1 MADRKIPTATYRL
14 QFNKAFTFASARA
27 ILGYLNELGISD
39 IYASPIFHARAGS
52 THGYDVV
59 DPTRL
64 NPELGTPEDFES
76 LIETVRNSGMGWLQD
91 IVPNHMAYDGENR
104 MLMDILESGP
114 SSLFFDFFDIDWDYP
129 SESIKGKV
137 LAPFLG
143 SFYGEALEKGEIK
156 LDYGENGLSVGYYN
170 LRLPMNIESY
180 STVFQR
186 GLGALR
192 RKLGGEHADFIKL
205 LGALYVL
212 KNLPPK
218 EEIKDRTDQIH
229 FVKRMLWELYTT
241 NVDVKDFVDANV
253 ARLNGEKGKPESFN
267 DLDQLLAEQLFRL
280 SFWKVATEEINYR
293 RFFNINELISVRME
307 DEKVFRETHS
317 LIFQLVREGKFTGLR
332 VDHIDGLYDPAAYLK
347 RTRKEAGGAYLAVE
361 KILALDEPLPESW
374 PIEGTTGYEF
384 LNYLNGIFC
393 EKKNEQVFSDIYL
406 RFAGFQTPYLDLVS
420 EKKRL
425 IIGKHM
431 AGDVDA
437 IAHLMKKLSS
447 RDRYA
452 SDITLYGLKRGLVE
466 VLAFFPVYRTYVS
479 YEDFGDEDR
488 FRLQEA
494 LSRAKESNRGL
505 LLELGFIERFLLLQS
520 GRPLPAEEK
529 NDWIHFIMR
538 FQQLTGPLMAKGFE
552 DTALYIY
559 NRLVSLN
566 EVGGD
571 PGRFGVALE
580 TFHQFNG
587 IRQRLWPHAMSATA
601 THDTKRGEDV
611 RARINVLSELP
622 QEWEKKI
629 SRWRR
634 LNPKRSGIKGRE
646 VPDRNDEYFLY
657 QMLVGSFPLDGDAEG
672 YRERLKAYMI
682 KAVREAKVHTEWLKP
697 DAAYED
703 GFVSFA
709 DEFLKTEPPTK
720 FLSDFLPFVE
730 KVAFYGMQ
738 NSLSQTVLKIAS
750 PGVPDFYQGAEL
762 WDLSFVDPDNRRPV
776 DFDKRTRL
784 LEELKRREKEDR
796 AVLIRD
802 LLQRWTDG
810 RIKLYTIYKALNFR
824 RTQKYLFHSG
834 DYLPLQ
840 ASGKVKEN
848 VCAFLR
854 RKEAGWV
861 LTAAPRL
868 VTRLTGAGAAP
879 LGEGAWGKSVLALPE
894 DAPDRWRNIFTEEEL
909 ETSHTDGKKQ
919 LRVAE
924 VFKSFPVAMLTPTEK
939 VEGFKG

>member
-1 MADRKIPTATYRL
+1 MADRQIPTATYRL
-14 QFNKAFTFASARA
+14 QFSQGFTFAQAKAIVPYLSA
-27 ILGYLNELGISD
+27 LGISD
-39 IYASPIFHARAGS
+39 IYASPIFCARTGS

-76 LIETVRNSGMGWLQD
+76 LIEEVRRSGMGWLQD

-104 MLMDILESGP
+104 MLMDILENGRASP
-114 SSLFFDFFDIDWDYP
+114 YFDFFDIDWSYP
-129 SESIKGKV
+129 YESIQGKV

-143 SFYGEALEKGEIK
+143 SFYGESLENGEIR
-156 LDYGENGLSVGYYN
+156 LDYSENGLAVSYYH
-170 LRLPMNIESY
+170 LRLPLNIESY
-180 STVFQR
+180 SSVFQR

-192 RKLGGEHADFIKL
+192 RKLGAEHAGYLKL

-218 EEIKDRTDQIH
+218 EEGKERSDQIN

-241 NVDVKDFVDANV
+241 NGEIQEFIDANV
-253 ARLNGEKGKPESFN
+253 ARLNGQKGKPESFN
-267 DLDQLLAEQLFRL
+267 DLDQLLSEQLFRL

-293 RFFNINELISVRME
+293 RFFNVNELISVRIE

-317 LIFQLVREGKFTGLR
+317 FIFKLVREGKITGLR
-332 VDHIDGLYDPAAYLK
+332 VDHIDGLYDPADYLR
-347 RTRKEAGGAYLAVE
+347 RTRQEIGGLYLAVE

-374 PIEGTTGYEF
+374 PVQGTTGYDF

-406 RFAGFQTPYLDLVS
+406 RFAGLQIPYLDLVS

-431 AGDVDA
+431 AGDVDSL
-437 IAHLMKKLSS
+437 AHLMKKLSS

-466 VLAFFPVYRTYVS
+466 VLTFFPVYRSYVN

-494 LSRAKESNRGL
+494 INRAKEFNRGL

-520 GRPLPAEEK
+520 DRQLPAEEK
-529 NDWIHFIMR
+529 KQWIHFIMR

-571 PGRFGVALE
+571 PGRFGVSLE
-580 TFHQFNG
+580 MFHRFNG
-587 IRQRLWPHAMSATA
+587 QRARLWPHSMSATA
-601 THDTKRGEDV
+601 THDTKRGEDL
-611 RARINVLSELP
+611 RARINVLTEFP
-622 QEWEKKI
+622 KEWEKKI

-634 LNPKRSGIKGRE
+634 LNPKRSGVKGRE

-657 QMLVGSFPLDGDAEG
+657 QTLVGSFPVDGDAEG
-672 YRERLKAYMI
+672 YRRRLKDYMI

-730 KVAFYGMQ
+730 KVSFYGML

-750 PGVPDFYQGAEL
+750 PGAPDFYQGTEL

-776 DFDKRTRL
+776 DFAKRAKL
-784 LEELKRREKEDR
+784 LEELKRSEKKDR
-796 AVLIRD
+796 AALIRD
-802 LLQRWTDG
+802 LLARRTDG
-810 RIKLYTIYKALNFR
+810 RIKLFTIYKALNFR
-824 RTQKYLFHSG
+824 RTQKDLFHSG

-868 VTRLTGAGAAP
+868 VTRLTGTGAAP
-879 LGEGAWGKSVLALPE
+879 LGERAWGKSVLALPE

>member
-1 MADRKIPTATYRL
+1 MADRRIPAATYRL
-14 QFNKAFTFASARA
+14 QFNKAFTFAEAKA
-27 ILGYLNELGISD
+27 AVGYLNDLGISD
-39 IYASPIFHARAGS
+39 IYAAPIFHARAGS

-59 DPTRL
+59 DPNRL
-64 NPELGTPEDFES
+64 NAELGTPEEFDA
-76 LIETVRNSGMGWLQD
+76 LIEAARGLGMGWLQD

-104 MLMDILESGP
+104 MLMDVLENGAASP
-114 SSLFFDFFDIDWDYP
+114 FADFFDIDWNSPY
-129 SESIKGKV
+129 ESIKGKV

-143 SFYGEALEKGEIK
+143 SFYGDALENGEIK
-156 LDYGENGLSVGYYN
+156 LNYDERGLAVGYYR
-170 LRLPMNIESY
+170 LRLPVNIESY
-180 STVFQR
+180 SSVFHH

-192 RKLGGEHADFIKL
+192 RKLGTEHPEYIKL
-205 LGALYVL
+205 LGVLYAL

-218 EEIKDRTDQIH
+218 EEAKERSDQIT

-241 NVDVKDFVDANV
+241 SGEIKEFIDGHVV
-253 ARLNGEKGKPESFN
+253 RLNGQKGDPESFN
-267 DLDQLLAEQLFRL
+267 ALHQLLSEQLFRL

-293 RFFNINELISVRME
+293 RFFNINELISVRIE
-307 DEKVFRETHS
+307 DEKVFRETQA
-317 LIFQLVREGKFTGLR
+317 LIFKLVREGKIGGLR
-332 VDHIDGLYDPAAYLK
+332 VDHIDGLYDPATYLQ
-347 RTRKEAGGAYLAVE
+347 RVRREIGDRYLAVE

-374 PIEGTTGYEF
+374 PIEGTTGYDF

-393 EKKNEQVFSDIYL
+393 DKKNEPIFSDLYR

-431 AGDVDA
+431 AGDVDGL
-437 IAHLMKKLSS
+437 AHLMKRISS

-466 VLAFFPVYRTYVS
+466 VLAFFPVYRTYVN
-479 YEDFGDEDR
+479 YEGYGDEDR

-494 LSRAKESNRGL
+494 LNRAKERNRGL
-505 LLELGFIERFLLLQS
+505 LLELSFIERFLLLQS

-529 NDWIHFIMR
+529 SQWIHFIMR

-571 PGRFGVALE
+571 PGRFGVSVE
-580 TFHQFNG
+580 TFHQLNG
-587 IRQRLWPHAMSATA
+587 LRQRQWPHAMNATS

-622 QEWEKKI
+622 REWEKKI
-629 SRWRR
+629 FRWNR
-634 LNPKRSGIKGRE
+634 LNAKGAGAGGKE

-657 QMLVGSFPLDGDAEG
+657 QMLVGSFPPDGEAQG
-672 YRERLKAYMI
+672 YGDRLKAYMI

-703 GFVSFA
+703 AFAAFA
-709 DEFLKTEPPTK
+709 DQFLRTEPPTR
-720 FLSDFLPFVE
+720 FLSDFLPFAG
-730 KVAFYGMQ
+730 KIAFYGML
-738 NSLSQTVLKIAS
+738 NSLSQTVLKIAA
-750 PGVPDFYQGAEL
+750 PGVADFYQGTEL

-776 DFDKRTRL
+776 DFAKRARL
-784 LEELKRREKEDR
+784 LEDMKRREKDDR
-796 AVLIRD
+796 DALIGD
-802 LLQRWTDG
+802 LLQRWSDG
-810 RIKLYTIYKALNFR
+810 RIKLYTIYKGLNFR
-824 RTQKYLFHSG
+824 RAQKELFRSG
-834 DYLPLQ
+834 DYLPVH

-854 RKEAGWV
+854 RQDDAWA
-861 LTAAPRL
+861 LAAAPRL
-868 VTRLTGAGAAP
+868 VARLTEPGAAP
-879 LGEGAWGKSVLALPE
+879 LGERAWGKSALALPE
-894 DAPDRWRNIFTEEEL
+894 DAPDRWRNIFTGEEL
-909 ETSHTDGKKQ
+909 EAIGLDGKKQ
-919 LRVAE
+919 IRVAE
-924 VFKSFPVAMLTPTEK
+924 VFRSFPVALLTPKSVLRAED
-939 VEGFKG
+939 

>member
-1 MADRKIPTATYRL
+1 MADHKIPAATYRL

-59 DPTRL
+59 DPNRL
-64 NPELGTPEDFES
+64 NPELGTPEEFNA
-76 LIETVRNSGMGWLQD
+76 LIEAAHGLGMGWLQD

-104 MLMDILESGP
+104 MLMDVLENGQASP
-114 SSLFFDFFDIDWDYP
+114 FSDFFDIDWSYP
-129 SESIKGKV
+129 YESIKGKV

-143 SFYGEALEKGEIK
+143 SFYGEALENGEIR
-156 LDYGENGLSVGYYN
+156 LNYDERGLSVSYYN
-170 LRLPMNIESY
+170 LRLPVNIESY
-180 STVFQR
+180 SSVFHH
-186 GLGALR
+186 GLGAPR
-192 RKLGGEHADFIKL
+192 RKLGGEQPEYIKL
-205 LGALYVL
+205 LGVLYAL

-218 EEIKDRTDQIH
+218 EEAKERTDQIN

-241 NVDVKDFVDANV
+241 SGEIKEFIDGHV
-253 ARLNGEKGKPESFN
+253 ARLNGQKGNPESFN
-267 DLDQLLAEQLFRL
+267 ALHQLLSEQLFRL

-293 RFFNINELISVRME
+293 RFFNINELISVRVE
-307 DEKVFRETHS
+307 DEKVFRETHA
-317 LIFQLVREGKFTGLR
+317 LVFKLVREGKIGGLR
-332 VDHIDGLYDPAAYLK
+332 VDHIDGLYDPAEYL
-347 RTRKEAGGAYLAVE
+347 RCVRREIGDRYLAVE

-393 EKKNEQVFSDIYL
+393 DKKNEQAFSEIYL

-437 IAHLMKKLSS
+437 QAHLVKRLSS

-494 LSRAKESNRGL
+494 INRAKESNRGL
-505 LLELGFIERFLLLQS
+505 LLELSFIERFLLLHND
-520 GRPLPAEEK
+520 RHLPAEEK
-529 NDWIHFIMR
+529 NQWIHFIMK

-571 PGRFGVALE
+571 PGRFGVSLE
-580 TFHQFNG
+580 TFHQLNG
-587 IRQRLWPHAMSATA
+587 IRQRLWPHAMNATS

-622 QEWEKKI
+622 KEWEKKI
-629 SRWRR
+629 SRWRK
-634 LNPKRSGIKGRE
+634 LNPKKSIVKGNE
-646 VPDRNDEYFLY
+646 IPDRNDEYFLY
-657 QMLVGSFPLDGDAEG
+657 QMLAGSFPLDGDVEE
-672 YRERLKAYMI
+672 YRQRLKAYMI

-703 GFVSFA
+703 GFVAFA
-709 DEFLKTEPPTK
+709 DEFLKTEPPSG
-720 FLSDFLPFVE
+720 FLDDFLPFVE
-730 KVAFYGMQ
+730 KIAFYGVL
-738 NSLSQTVLKIAS
+738 NSLSQTVLKIAA
-750 PGVPDFYQGAEL
+750 PGVPDCYQGAEL

-776 DFDKRTRL
+776 DFAKRTRL

-796 AVLIRD
+796 AALIGD
-802 LLQRWTDG
+802 LLKRWTDG

-824 RTQKYLFHSG
+824 RAEKEIFHSG
-834 DYLPLQ
+834 DYLPVH

-848 VCAFLR
+848 VCAFIR
-854 RKEAGWV
+854 RKD
-861 LTAAPRL
+861 AAWALAAVPRL
-868 VTRLTGAGAAP
+868 VTRFTDAGAAP
-879 LGEGAWGKSVLALPE
+879 LGERAWGKSIIALPE
-894 DAPDRWRNIFTEEEL
+894 DAPDRWLNIFTGEEL
-909 ETSHTDGKKQ
+909 EAARNRGKKH

-924 VFKSFPVAMLTPTEK
+924 VFRSFPVAMLAPA
-939 VEGFKG
+939 